1 MTAPHISDETLL
13 LMMDGELPDH
23 QAAAAMKHLEQC
35 PECRQRR
42 DVFTGLLAEV
52 TVLEPQVAPP
62 ETAREGLAQRIA
74 VTAEARRPAW
84 LHPRLLMKVAAV
96 LLLGVGALVYR
107 HFSTLPQNPMVS
119 YEDTGPKPN
128 HSITPGSV
136 RNAELSELCIMPDDD
151 LDPVVT
157 PEKKRAVFAAYGLDD
172 RASRAY
178 QVDYLINPQ
187 LGGNDEFQNL
197 WPEPYHATVWNAPA
211 KDALETR
218 LHGMVCSG
226 QISLEE
232 AQREIATDWIGA
244 YKKIFHADRPV
255 RVQAAMESQSESSDA
270 K

>member
-1 MTAPHISDETLL
+1 MNVPHLSDETLL
-13 LMMDGELPDH
+13 LLMDGELPYP
-23 QAAAAMKHLEQC
+23 QEAAAIEHLCQC
-35 PECRQRR
+35 ATCRQRR
-42 DVFTGLLAEV
+42 DAFTGLLAEV
-52 TVLEPQVAPP
+52 TVLEPHVAPP
-62 ETAREGLAQRIA
+62 DTVRESLAQRIA

-84 LHPRLLMKVAAV
+84 LRPRLLMKTAAV
-96 LLLGVGALVYR
+96 LLLGVGALAYR
-107 HFSTLPQNPMVS
+107 HFYALPQNAMVS
-119 YEDTGPKPN
+119 YEETGPEPN

-136 RNAELSELCIMPDDD
+136 RNAELSELCIMPDDN

-157 PEKKRAVFAAYGLDD
+157 PQKQHAIFAAYGLDD

-197 WPEPYHATVWNAPA
+197 WPEPYHATVWNAQA

-232 AQREIATDWIGA
+232 AQQAIATDWIGA
-244 YKKIFHADRPV
+244 YKKTFHADRPV
-255 RVQAAMESQSESSDA
+255 RVQAAIDSPSESSDV

>member
-1 MTAPHISDETLL
+1 MNSLHISDETLL
-13 LMMDGELPDH
+13 LLMDGELPDH
-23 QAAAAMKHLEQC
+23 QAAAAMEHLEEC
-35 PECRQRR
+35 AACRQRR
-42 DVFTGLLAEV
+42 DAFTGLLAEV

-62 ETAREGLAQRIA
+62 NTVRESLAQRMA

-84 LHPRLLMKVAAV
+84 LHPRLLMKIAAV
-96 LLLGVGALVYR
+96 LLLGVGALAYR
-107 HFSTLPQNPMVS
+107 HFYTLPQNAMVS
-119 YEDTGPKPN
+119 YEETGPEPN

-136 RNAELSELCIMPDDD
+136 RNAELSELCIMPDDN

-157 PEKKRAVFAAYGLDD
+157 AEKKRAVFAAYGLDD

-197 WPEPYHATVWNAPA
+197 WPEPYHATVWNAQA

-226 QISLEE
+226 QMGLEE

-244 YKKIFHADRPV
+244 YKKTFHADRPV
-255 RVQAAMESQSESSDA
+255 RVQAAIDSASTDV

>member
-1 MTAPHISDETLL
+1 MNSPHISDETLL
-13 LMMDGELPDH
+13 LMMDGELPEH
-23 QAAAAMKHLEQC
+23 HAAAVAEHLEGC
-35 PECRQRR
+35 TACRQRR
-42 DVFTGLLAEV
+42 DAFTGLLAEV

-62 ETAREGLAQRIA
+62 DTAREGLAQRIA

-84 LHPRLLMKVAAV
+84 LHPRLLMKIAAV
-96 LLLGVGALVYR
+96 LLLGAGALAYR
-107 HFSTLPQNPMVS
+107 HFYALPRNAMVS
-119 YEDTGPKPN
+119 YEETGPEPI
-128 HSITPGSV
+128 HSITPGAV

-157 PEKKRAVFAAYGLDD
+157 PEKQRAVFAAYGLDD

-187 LGGNDEFQNL
+187 LGGNDEFKNL
-197 WPEPYHATVWNAPA
+197 WPEPYHATVWNAQA

-232 AQREIATDWIGA
+232 AQHEIAHDWIGA
-244 YKKIFHADRPV
+244 YKKTFHADRPV
-255 RVQAAMESQSESSDA
+255 RVQAAVNSQTDSSDV

>member
-1 MTAPHISDETLL
+1 MNSPHISDETLL
-13 LMMDGELPDH
+13 LMMDGELPDD
-23 QAAAAMKHLEQC
+23 QTIVAAEHLDQCAA
-35 PECRQRR
+35 CRQRR
-42 DVFTGLLAEV
+42 DAFTGLLAEV
-52 TVLEPQVAPP
+52 TVLQPQIAAPD
-62 ETAREGLAQRIA
+62 TARESLAQRIA

-84 LHPRLLMKVAAV
+84 LHPRLLMKIAAV
-96 LLLGVGALVYR
+96 LLLVVGAITYR
-107 HFSTLPQNPMVS
+107 HFYRLPQNAMVS
-119 YEDTGPKPN
+119 YEETGPEPI

-157 PEKKRAVFAAYGLDD
+157 SEKKQAVFAAYGLDD

-197 WPEPYHATVWNAPA
+197 WPEPYHATVWNAQA

-226 QISLEE
+226 QMGLEE
-232 AQREIATDWIGA
+232 AQREIAADWIGA
-244 YKKIFHADRPV
+244 YKRTFHADRPV
-255 RVQAAMESQSESSDA
+255 RVQAAIDSESTNA